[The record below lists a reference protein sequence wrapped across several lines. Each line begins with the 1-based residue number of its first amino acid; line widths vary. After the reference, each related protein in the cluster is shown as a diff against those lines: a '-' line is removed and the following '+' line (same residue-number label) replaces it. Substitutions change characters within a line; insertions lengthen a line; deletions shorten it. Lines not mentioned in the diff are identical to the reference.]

1 MLRSASSPA
10 PASKSS
16 SRSVDENKP
25 AIFSWSLVPGP
36 DPYSW
41 PLALTMPTSE
51 AIRKAIRAVKDP
63 ELNLNIIDIGLVY
76 EVDVDDAGAVHI
88 QMTLT
93 SPGCPAGTE
102 IIEDVKR
109 VVGEMEGVKSV
120 DVELVWDPYWT
131 PEKMDPRVRTF
142 LGF

>member
-1 MLRSASSPA
+1 
-10 PASKSS
+10 
-16 SRSVDENKP
+16 
-25 AIFSWSLVPGP
+25 
-36 DPYSW
+36 
-41 PLALTMPTSE
+41 MPTSE

-109 VVGEMEGVKSV
+109 VVGDMEGVTSV